1 MENLAPTSGRIAVIG
16 CGNLNRHDDG
26 VGVVVVQ
33 ALQKWVHAEQPH
45 GVSVY
50 DAGTGGMDVMFQAR
64 GATALIMIDASLSS
78 SRPGS
83 IFKLPGEEVIDRPEP
98 GYSLHDFR
106 WQHALYA
113 GRHIFGK
120 AFPRDIT
127 VYLVEAETVTLGL
140 GLSPHVSHAADT
152 VTDMIK
158 QLIHEKTNQ
167 PSPALSHAAPTDTQ
181 QSADTNN
188 CGRMTLRQGN
198 IFLDAS
204 TYAQYFHGLEC
215 LVLLRQEQTL
225 LLLPVRH
232 AAAGGLLMK
241 VRNVQGDRVIHAQE
255 FFRGH
260 GLDEEREWTGSL
272 QWDERRAALV
282 TSWPSSCESGR

>member
-1 MENLAPTSGRIAVIG
+1 MENLAAPAEAIAVIG
-16 CGNLNRHDDG
+16 CGNLNRRDDG
-26 VGVVVVQ
+26 VGVVVAQ
-33 ALQKWVHAEQPH
+33 ALQQWVQAEQPR

-50 DAGTGGMDVMFQAR
+50 DAGTGGMDVMFKAK

-78 SRPGS
+78 SPPGS
-83 IFKLPGEEVIDRPEP
+83 IFQLPGEEVINRPEP

-127 VYLVEAETVTLGL
+127 VYLIEAETVSLGL
-140 GLSPHVSHAADT
+140 GLSPQVSHAANR
-152 VTDMIK
+152 VAGMIK
-158 QLIHEKTNQ
+158 QLIQDKTNQ
-167 PSPALSHAAPTDTQ
+167 RPHAVPLDAPCATAPDDC
-181 QSADTNN
+181 A
-188 CGRMTLRQGN
+188 RMTVRQGN

-204 TYAQYFHGLEC
+204 TYARYFPGLEC
-215 LVLLRQEQTL
+215 IVLLKHEQTL

-241 VRNVQGDRVIHAQE
+241 VRNAQGDRVIHAQE
-255 FFRGH
+255 FFRGQ
-260 GLDEEREWTGSL
+260 GLDDDREWTGSL
-272 QWDERRAALV
+272 QWDDRRAALV
-282 TSWPSSCESGR
+282 TSWPASSSS